1 MVLPL
6 TRRTV
11 LFVSCLGARGKRRIL
26 AVSLV
31 SQKAMG
37 IKGMSKRGIAISVLN
52 SEETT
57 LPTTPVFAAGGQKKA
72 SNKPDGS
79 NSVQMAMANVI
90 LPRALRS
97 RRRKSMLLRSF
108 SKRSIRSAREHTS
121 MPLTL
126 PQTRNPNRI
135 MG

>member
-57 LPTTPVFAAGGQKKA
+57 LPTTPVFAAGGQKEGKQQAGWKQQRPNGNGKRDFAA
-72 SNKPDGS
+72 SLEK
-79 NSVQMAMANVI
+79 QEKEIHA
-90 LPRALRS
+90 LKKLLKKKHKKRKRAYQYAS
-97 RRRKSMLLRSF
+97 DSSSDEE
-108 SKRSIRSAREHTS
+108 SK
-121 MPLTL
+121 
-126 PQTRNPNRI
+126 
-135 MG
+135 